1 MEELQGESEGILNI
15 LSLIKADIEKD
26 IEKADSEEAAAQAAF
41 ELPGPPRVRLVGK
54 VAGALM
60 PHQRIGVEFLYSR
73 LAAPNGGCLCCD
85 SMGLGKT
92 IQAIATIHALTEAR
106 LAVRTVVAAPASLL
120 DNWLHETKRWLGF
133 QLPVEV
139 LRSSGAKAYSQ
150 VSLFAQKTTGSRILI
165 ASYEGLRSHAERLH
179 DRVDLLVSMVLWFLR
194 AGVEPAMWKRDI
206 S

>member
-1 MEELQGESEGILNI
+1 MARVGEPRAKL
-15 LSLIKADIEKD
+15 
-26 IEKADSEEAAAQAAF
+26 EA
-41 ELPGPPRVRLVGK
+41 LK
-54 VAGALM
+54 
-60 PHQRIGVEFLYSR
+60 
-73 LAAPNGGCLCCD
+73 
-85 SMGLGKT
+85 
-92 IQAIATIHALTEAR
+92 QAIATIHALTEAR

-179 DRVDLLVSMVLWFLR
+179 DRVDLLVCDEGHRLKSGGSLTFQAFAQLAPRRRLVLTGTPIQNDLGELFRTVDFTCPGALGSS
-194 AGVEPAMWKRDI
+194 AGRP
-206 S
+206 